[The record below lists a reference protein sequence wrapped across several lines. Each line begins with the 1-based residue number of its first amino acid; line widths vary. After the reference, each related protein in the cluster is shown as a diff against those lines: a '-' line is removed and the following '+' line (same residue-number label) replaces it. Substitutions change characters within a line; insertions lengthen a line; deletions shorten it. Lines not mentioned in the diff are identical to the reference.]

1 MNDKKELK
9 NFRSLTIN
17 NKLYNELTEL
27 SETIFATPLSY
38 NQTIAFLINYYK
50 ENKTKKLK

>member
-1 MNDKKELK
+1 MNDKKDLK

-38 NQTIAFLINYYK
+38 NQTIAFLIDFYK
-50 ENKTKKLK
+50 QKKGK

>member
-1 MNDKKELK
+1 MNDKKDLK

-38 NQTIAFLINYYK
+38 NQSIAFLINYYK
-50 ENKTKKLK
+50 ENKTIL